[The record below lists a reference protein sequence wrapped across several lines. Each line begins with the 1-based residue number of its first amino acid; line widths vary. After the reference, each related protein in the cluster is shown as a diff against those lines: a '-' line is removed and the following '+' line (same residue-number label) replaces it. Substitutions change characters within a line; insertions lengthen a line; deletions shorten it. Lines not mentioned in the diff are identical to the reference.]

1 MFEAGPVA
9 GAEGAVARLS
19 LLRMLLTQPV
29 PQELTPERHRGIA
42 RVRLII
48 VLAALAGDALF
59 YALLRGDPRVDQAAL
74 LSFFK
79 VLPAL
84 GLDALIIVACL
95 IRSPGRGWRAI
106 TMAGVVLEMV
116 PTMWWL
122 HLTGSVSSYCVLL
135 PATMILAYRLGY
147 DLRTA
152 TLTAAAA
159 LVCQIAMVAAELR
172 GLLPA
177 APLFVGGGGGVY
189 ATPAYVTGAANAICV
204 VYVLALVASNYV
216 MNRLHEKDLLIAAAR
231 EEARHGRH
239 SGRLIGARYRLGEV
253 LGRGGMG
260 EVYQA
265 RDERARRD
273 CAVKMLHPH
282 LVGETASLARFRR
295 EAQVASKLGSP
306 HLVQMYEAGT
316 TEEGIP
322 YIALELLRGEDLGQR
337 LRRTGVLEPAALVAV
352 VKQAVAGLEVAHAAG
367 IVHRDLKP
375 QNLFLEGDP
384 AAPTVRILDFGV
396 CKIRDD
402 TEGLTH
408 TADVI
413 GTPGFMAPE
422 QIAGDAHAIDARTD
436 VFALGAIC
444 YRALCGVLPFGG
456 GDLTRILYRIA
467 HEHPAP
473 LTVVRAGLPP
483 DLDAVLAIA
492 LAKQPGQRYATVS
505 ELSADLELAAAGKL
519 DAARRERAAPLLGL
533 ARREQFPETP
543 AEALA
548 PTMQATGE

>member
-1 MFEAGPVA
+1 
-9 GAEGAVARLS
+9 VARLS
-19 LLRMLLTQPV
+19 LLRMMLTQPV
-29 PQELTPERHRGIA
+29 GPQQLTPERHRGVA
-42 RVRLII
+42 RVRLLI
-48 VLAALAGDALF
+48 VLAALLGDAAF
-59 YALLRGDPRVDQAAL
+59 YGLLRGDPRVDQAAL

-79 VLPAL
+79 VLPLL
-84 GLDALIIVACL
+84 GLDAVIILVCL
-95 IRSPGRGWRAI
+95 RWSPGPAWRTV
-106 TMAGVVLEMV
+106 TMVGVVLEMV

-152 TLTAAAA
+152 TLTAATA
-159 LVCQIAMVAAELR
+159 LVLQIGMVAAELR
-172 GLLPA
+172 GLLPP

-189 ATPAYVTGAANAICV
+189 ATPAYVTGAANAICI
-204 VYVLALVASNYV
+204 VYVAALVASNYV

-239 SGRLIGARYRLGEV
+239 SGRLVGARYRLGEV
-253 LGRGGMG
+253 IGRGGMG

-273 CAVKMLHPH
+273 CAIKILHPH
-282 LVGETASLARFRR
+282 LVGETASLLRFRR

-306 HLVQMYEAGT
+306 HIVQIYEAGN
-316 TEEGIP
+316 TEEGLP
-322 YIALELLRGEDLGQR
+322 FIALELLVGEDLGQR
-337 LRRTGVLEPAALVAV
+337 LRRTGLLAPAELVPLVA
-352 VKQAVAGLEVAHAAG
+352 QTAAGLEVAHAAG

-375 QNLFLEGDP
+375 QNLFLVGDP

-402 TEGLTH
+402 SDGLTQ

-422 QIAGDAHAIDARTD
+422 QFAGDAHAIDARTD

-473 LTVVRAGLPP
+473 VSLVKPGLPA

-492 LAKQPGQRYATVS
+492 LAKAPSQRYATVA
-505 ELSADLELAAAGKL
+505 ELSADLAQAAAGTL
-519 DAARRERAAPLLGL
+519 DAPRRERAAPLLAV

-548 PTMQATGE
+548 PTVQATGE